1 MWQSIFGLY
10 GFFNLW
16 LEHFIHLWLEHS
28 IHLRLEQLHQSD
40 FQGGVEMRQLGPHS
54 RTAHSPQVSASKV
67 DNLNFRR
74 SDCTC
79 VCFTFPHTHCSGQVR
94 SMGGVATP
102 LAGQMLPTVS
112 SPGRQV
118 FI

>member
-1 MWQSIFGLY
+1 
-10 GFFNLW
+10 
-16 LEHFIHLWLEHS
+16 
-28 IHLRLEQLHQSD
+28 
-40 FQGGVEMRQLGPHS
+40 MRQLGPHS

-67 DNLNFRR
+67 DNFTFLA
-74 SDCTC
+74 TC
-79 VCFTFPHTHCSGQVR
+79 VRTFVCMPYFSQYTCFGQVR

-118 FI
+118 LISKIHLKIDVV

>member
-1 MWQSIFGLY
+1 MTRYVALY
-10 GFFNLW
+10 LW
-16 LEHFIHLWLEHS
+16 LE
-28 IHLRLEQLHQSD
+28 RLHQSD

-67 DNLNFRR
+67 DNFNFLR

-79 VCFTFPHTHCSGQVR
+79 VFVCPTFHHTHCSGQVR

-118 FI
+118 LI